1 MLRLVLIGA
10 LVFLA
15 GCVGDH
21 GRMGDVNQA
30 AKPIVTPLSPSVTP
44 DQLAHAADEIKTT
57 VQSSTNA
64 AQQSFSGLGAQV
76 AKGAENVDAA
86 VLKFGAD
93 VRAVATANLEANL
106 KVTGRIEAVADIV
119 NDLRVDV
126 GLAVNVAN
134 RVDLSVKAQADVLAD
149 LKMQVAALGAAQVG
163 YKNQLEQTSTSLSSG
178 RDTYM
183 QVTQDTKEWAQ
194 ILKND
199 RDAQLWETRIICGV
213 GLVVLYLLLEFS
225 RRRAEARARELVGL
239 LEEFRK

>member
-1 MLRLVLIGA
+1 
-10 LVFLA
+10 
-15 GCVGDH
+15 
-21 GRMGDVNQA
+21 
-30 AKPIVTPLSPSVTP
+30 
-44 DQLAHAADEIKTT
+44 
-57 VQSSTNA
+57 
-64 AQQSFSGLGAQV
+64 
-76 AKGAENVDAA
+76 
-86 VLKFGAD
+86 
-93 VRAVATANLEANL
+93 
-106 KVTGRIEAVADIV
+106 
-119 NDLRVDV
+119 
-126 GLAVNVAN
+126 
-134 RVDLSVKAQADVLAD
+134 
-149 LKMQVAALGAAQVG
+149 LGAAQVG